1 MPDTGVLNFQTQ
13 TGAWDTSTP
22 GFGAT
27 GTVLSDDGNY
37 SAALSG
43 TTSCVID
50 DSSGTDVPSGAT
62 ITGME
67 VFATD
72 TGYLSSFAAASLKVE
87 VSINNG
93 TSYGSTSLTEALT
106 SSSTLTPTTDITFGS
121 SSQLWGITWPSTG
134 FDVSLLNIKLT
145 NIRTGFGLSHFD
157 HISAKIHYIA
167 GVTADS
173 LSTING
179 SLKIKNGGKVQII
192 NGKLLI
198 N

>member
-1 MPDTGVLNFQTQ
+1 MPDTGVLDFQTQ
-13 TGAWDTSTP
+13 TGAWDTSSS

-37 SAALSG
+37 SAALSN

-50 DSSGTDVPSGAT
+50 DSSGNDVPSGAT

-72 TGYLSSFAAASLKVE
+72 TGYLNSFAAASLKVE

-106 SSSTLTPTTDITFGS
+106 SSSTLTPTTDIIFGS
-121 SSQLWGITWPSTG
+121 NSQLWGITWPSTG
-134 FDVSLLNIKLT
+134 FDVSLLNLKLT
-145 NIRTGFGLSHFD
+145 NIRTGFGISHFD

-167 GVTADS
+167 ADTGTGPVKIGAGS
-173 LSTING
+173 RFNISSGKFTIG
-179 SLKIKNGGKVQII
+179 
-192 NGKLLI
+192 
-198 N
+198 

>member
-1 MPDTGVLNFQTQ
+1 
-13 TGAWDTSTP
+13 
-22 GFGAT
+22 
-27 GTVLSDDGNY
+27 
-37 SAALSG
+37 
-43 TTSCVID
+43 
-50 DSSGTDVPSGAT
+50 
-62 ITGME
+62 ME